1 MTRRVPEWVPD
12 AIFYQ
17 IFPDRFRRGD
27 KTWDVDPKR
36 PADRTPRGGNLAGIR
51 TSIPYLEQLGINA
64 LYLTPVFRARSYHK
78 YDTIDYFSIDPAFGN
93 NEELRNLVAALHDRG
108 IRIVLDGVFNHC
120 SDHHPFFLDA
130 IEKGP
135 ESEYWNWFTVEGKRI
150 IQDPEPNYARWAGL
164 KTMPEWN
171 HQNPAVVEYL
181 LSVVRYWIEEFR
193 IDGWRLDTTEYLPP
207 DFVREIYRTAR
218 EISPEVYV
226 LGEVIGLGTPWFK
239 HDALDGVMHYKLWEA
254 LTAFLVDER
263 WDAPSFVHSVRA
275 HWHSYPKDANYGSY
289 TLLSSHDRPRFLT
302 ECEGDVR
309 RLMLALAFQFTFP
322 GAPAIYYGD
331 EVGLLGGDDP
341 DNRRC
346 FPWDEE
352 GWNRPLLDEVRRLV
366 RLRRSEPVL
375 RRGSIVI
382 REAVERF
389 LSYERERENERFLVG
404 INASRTEGSVWTLP
418 DGIWVDAF
426 SGEQERGDTKIP
438 SLSYRI
444 LKRVG

>member
-1 MTRRVPEWVPD
+1 MTRRVPQWVPD

-27 KTWDVDPKR
+27 ETWDVDPKQ
-36 PADRTPRGGNLAGIR
+36 PADRTPCAGNLAGIR
-51 TSIPYLEQLGINA
+51 ASIPYLADLGINA
-64 LYLTPVFRARSYHK
+64 LYLTPVFRAGSYHK
-78 YDTIDYFSIDPAFGN
+78 YDTIDYFSIDPAFGD
-93 NEELRNLVAALHDRG
+93 NEELRDLVSALHDRG

-120 SDHHPFFLDA
+120 SDRHPFFLDV

-135 ESEYWNWFTVEGKRI
+135 ASRYWDWFTVDGERI
-150 IQDPEPNYARWAGL
+150 VREPEPNYVRWAGVRS
-164 KTMPEWN
+164 MPEWN
-171 HQNPAVVEYL
+171 HRNPAVVEYL
-181 LSVVRYWIEEFR
+181 LSVVRHWVAEYG

-207 DFVREIYRTAR
+207 DFVREIYRAVR

-226 LGEVIGLGTPWFK
+226 LGEVMGLGAPWFK

-254 LTAFLVDER
+254 LTAFFAEER
-263 WDAPSFVHSVRA
+263 WDAPTFVHSVRA
-275 HWHSYPKDANYGSY
+275 HWHSYPEDANFGSY

-302 ECEGDVR
+302 QCGGDVA
-309 RLMLALAFQFTFP
+309 RLRLALTFQFTFP

-331 EVGLLGGDDP
+331 EIGLEGGDDP

-352 GWNRPLLDEVRRLV
+352 HWNRELFDEVRRFV
-366 RLRRSEPVL
+366 QLRKSESAL
-375 RRGSIVI
+375 RRGSVAI
-382 REAVERF
+382 REAAERF
-389 LSYERERENERFLVG
+389 LSYERSLGNERFLVG
-404 INASRTEGSVWTLP
+404 INASRTEGSVWALP
-418 DGIWVDAF
+418 DGAWVDAF